1 MSARIYRLPAA
12 RTTLL
17 TKKQLAAHLGRST
30 RWIELQVHRG
40 LPVEAATDRSGAR
53 RYDLAKVEAWL
64 RAGEP
69 VARRGRSLAER
80 VAALELLVGE
90 RNGGA
95 P

>member
-1 MSARIYRLPAA
+1 MRARVYRLPVAQP
-12 RTTLL
+12 TLL

-40 LPVEAATDRSGAR
+40 LPVEAATDRFGAR

-69 VARRGRSLAER
+69 LARRQGSLAER

-90 RNGGA
+90 LTGGA

>member
-12 RTTLL
+12 RPPLL

-30 RWIELQVHRG
+30 RWIELQVRRG
-40 LPVEAATDRSGAR
+40 LPVEAATDRFGAR

-64 RAGEP
+64 HAGEP
-69 VARRGRSLAER
+69 VARRGSNLADR
-80 VAALELLVGE
+80 VAALELVVGE
-90 RNGGA
+90 LTGGS

>member
-1 MSARIYRLPAA
+1 MSARIYQLPAA

-40 LPVEAATDRSGAR
+40 LPVESSTDRFGAR

-69 VARRGRSLAER
+69 VARREGGLAER
-80 VAALELLVGE
+80 VAALELVVGE
-90 RNGGA
+90 LTRGA